1 MSHKDFTLISGQA
14 IIHQWQKQLDALT
27 WPTFLLRD
35 IQQAGSWSYVYDD
48 FLDYQFAYFDGNNL
62 VGIGNAMGLKFDD
75 DFDKLPEKGLDWA
88 AEKSKSDKAAGLQ
101 PNLMVAIQIMLH
113 PDYKN
118 KGLSYMMVNTMK
130 DIATANGLSNI
141 ALPVRPNMKSQHPL
155 ISIDEY
161 ITLKSDD
168 GLPYDPWIRVHTKLG
183 AKLIHPCHQSMYVSG
198 TVQDWSEWTGMT
210 FDQSG
215 NFVVEGALMPVNI
228 DIEKNIGEYIEP
240 NVWMVHPVL

>member
-1 MSHKDFTLISGQA
+1 MNHTEFTLITGQA

-27 WPTFLLRD
+27 WPTFLLKD

-48 FLDYQFAYFDGNNL
+48 FLAYQFAYFDGNNL
-62 VGIGNAMGLKFDD
+62 VGIGNAMGLQFDN

-130 DIATANGLSNI
+130 GIANANGLSNI

-198 TVQDWSEWTGMT
+198 TVQEWSEWTGLT

-215 NFVVEGALMPVNI
+215 KFVVEGALMPVNI
-228 DIEKNIGEYIEP
+228 DIDKNIG
-240 NVWMVHPVL
+240 HLFG